1 MARITVRKF
10 LAVAAMLL
18 TFADAG
24 AAFAMPIAPI
34 ADSSAV
40 SATLV
45 RGGRGGGGRGMA
57 RGGAYRGG
65 RGGAVAMRGGRGGA
79 VAVRGG
85 AVRGGAYRGGVRG
98 GAVVR
103 GGGYR
108 RGGAVVWGAS
118 RLSLGAGRR
127 DRGGRG
133 YWFHHGGR
141 RCGLLHQPAAGSG
154 PVLVLH
160 RSLTPGRLLGQLPLS
175 LSGLP
180 ATENPRFV

>member
-108 RGGAVVWGAS
+108 RGGAVVWGRPGYRWAPG
-118 RLSLGAGRR
+118 GAI
-127 DRGGRG
+127 
-133 YWFHHGGR
+133 
-141 RCGLLHQPAAGSG
+141 AAGAAIGFITAAGAAAYYTSQ
-154 PVLVLH
+154 PPA
-160 RSLTPGRLLGQLPLS
+160 PGLCWYYTDPSRRAGFWDNCP
-175 LSGLP
+175 
-180 ATENPRFV
+180 

>member
-1 MARITVRKF
+1 MMAQNTVRKF

-34 ADSSAV
+34 ADSSAL

-45 RGGRGGGGRGMA
+45 RAGRGGGGRGGFHG
-57 RGGAYRGG
+57 GGA
-65 RGGAVAMRGGRGGA
+65 RGGAVAMRGGGRRGGA

-108 RGGAVVWGAS
+108 RGGAVVWGRPGYRWAPGGAIAAGAAIGFITAAGAAAYISSQPPAPGLCWYYTDAS
-118 RLSLGAGRR
+118 RRAGFW
-127 DRGGRG
+127 DN
-133 YWFHHGGR
+133 
-141 RCGLLHQPAAGSG
+141 CP
-154 PVLVLH
+154 
-160 RSLTPGRLLGQLPLS
+160 
-175 LSGLP
+175 
-180 ATENPRFV
+180 

>member
-1 MARITVRKF
+1 MAQNSIRKF

-34 ADSSAV
+34 ADSSAL

-45 RGGRGGGGRGMA
+45 RGGRGGG
-57 RGGAYRGG
+57 RGGFHG
-65 RGGAVAMRGGRGGA
+65 GGARRGGA

-85 AVRGGAYRGGVRG
+85 GRRGGAVAVRGGGVRRGGAVAVRGGGYRG

-108 RGGAVVWGAS
+108 RGAVVWGRPGYRWAPGGAIAAGAAIGFITAAGAAAYISSQPPAPGLCWYYTDAS
-118 RLSLGAGRR
+118 RRAGFW
-127 DRGGRG
+127 DN
-133 YWFHHGGR
+133 
-141 RCGLLHQPAAGSG
+141 CP
-154 PVLVLH
+154 
-160 RSLTPGRLLGQLPLS
+160 
-175 LSGLP
+175 
-180 ATENPRFV
+180 